1 MTEKSFISE
10 ARRAQI
16 TRATVATLDEI
27 GFANASL
34 AQIARR
40 AGTSTALISYH
51 FENKD
56 ALMNHTMMTL
66 LQSMASFVMEETGVQ
81 ESSRQQLHAYIKAN
95 LSYGVEHPA
104 HYVALLEI
112 LFNARTPEGI
122 PYYKLEDADD
132 DEPLTAELQR
142 ILTGGQK
149 RGEFREFNV
158 RIMAHTIQ
166 GAIWEYVTN
175 PGLMAII
182 DAATYGQE
190 LIGTFDRAISV
201 ADAA

>member
-16 TRATVATLDEI
+16 TRATVVTLDEI
-27 GFANASL
+27 GFVNASL

-40 AGTSTALISYH
+40 ADISTALISYH

-56 ALMNHTMMTL
+56 ALMNHTLMTV
-66 LQSMASFVMEETGVQ
+66 LQDIAAFVKEKTTAVEG
-81 ESSRQQLHAYIKAN
+81 SRQKLHAYINAN
-95 LSYGVEHPA
+95 LHYGSEHPA
-104 HYVALLEI
+104 HTIALLEI
-112 LFNARTPEGI
+112 LFNARTPDGV

-142 ILTGGQK
+142 ILAVGQK
-149 RGEFREFNV
+149 RGDFREFDL
-158 RIMAHTIQ
+158 RIMTHIIQ

-175 PGLMAII
+175 PGLMARI
-182 DAATYGQE
+182 DAAAYGQE
-190 LIGTFDRAISV
+190 LIGTFDRAIIV
-201 ADAA
+201 ADQA